1 MLPPPAGAA
10 PDSVAAPPAE
20 EAACVDAFDALP
32 PEALLHILSLLPL
45 GVRLRCGV
53 LSRRWAELVRTPT
66 LYAHLDF
73 TVPTAGPR
81 GSASGVHDVGLF
93 RLCARAGAA
102 LRSLDVSC
110 RHGAGMLTLAGLLRA
125 LRGEACEGLEEL
137 RTVSDENWDDD
148 GAATVAATSS
158 DTVFDAPVANWQLRL
173 SARQASSLQRSCPQ
187 LRRGALALHA
197 ESPHDAVA
205 ALTTF
210 PSSVRTRVDLIE
222 LRLEPACAVAL
233 SETLRCEAA
242 SGVRH
247 LDLSYSGLG
256 DAGATALASA
266 LAGNTTLRV
275 LTLLYDAI
283 GDAGAAALGA
293 ALATNRA
300 LRELNL
306 DSNALGA
313 AGARS
318 LADGLAA
325 CGATSRLAFLR
336 LDNNALD
343 DEAAA
348 ALATLLSAPAC
359 GALRRLDMA
368 GNPFGEA
375 GALALAAALSS
386 NATLTQLDL
395 RQRHERTHVATA
407 READALRAAARAR
420 SGALHIRFDGAAT
433 ADEAADST

>member
-1 MLPPPAGAA
+1 MPPPPADAA

-20 EAACVDAFDALP
+20 EETCVDAFDALP

-73 TVPTAGPR
+73 TAPPAGR
-81 GSASGVHDVGLF
+81 GSFGGVHDLGLV
-93 RLCARAGAA
+93 RLCARAGSA

-110 RHGAGMLTLAGLLRA
+110 RRGAGKLTLAGLLRA
-125 LRGEACEGLEEL
+125 LSGEACEGLEEL

-148 GAATVAATSS
+148 DAATAAPSRTA
-158 DTVFDAPVANWQLRL
+158 FDAPVANWQLRL
-173 SARQASSLQRSCPQ
+173 SARQASLLQRSCPQ
-187 LRRGALALHA
+187 LRRGAVALHA
-197 ESPHDAVA
+197 ESPDDATA

-210 PSSVRTRVDLIE
+210 PPTVRTRVDLFE
-222 LRLEPACAVAL
+222 LRLEPTRAVAL
-233 SETLRCEAA
+233 SATLRCEAA

-256 DAGATALASA
+256 DAGATAVATA
-266 LAGNTTLRV
+266 LAGNATLRV
-275 LTLLYDAI
+275 LTLLYDDI
-283 GDAGAAALGA
+283 GDVGAAALGG

-313 AGARS
+313 AGALA
-318 LADGLAA
+318 LADGLIA
-325 CGATSRLAFLR
+325 CGAASRLAFLR
-336 LDNNALD
+336 VDNNSLD

-348 ALATLLSAPAC
+348 ALATLLAAPAC

-395 RQRHERTHVATA
+395 RQRHARTHVATA
-407 READALRAAARAR
+407 READALCAAQEARR
-420 SGALHIRFDGAAT
+420 GALRIRFDGAAIG
-433 ADEAADST
+433 DEDNDSA